1 MRKEEN
7 MRRLKLFAFGLF
19 GVAAALVA
27 PPDSALAQETLKIGV
42 PTALTGTYAGLGAE
56 AVRAIEFAAE
66 EANAKGG
73 VAGHKVEIKILDT
86 EAKPEV
92 ARKQAEKLA
101 LEGYK
106 ILTGTIAS
114 GEGLA
119 MGPLLARWDAI
130 YVSTIN
136 KSDKLTGDACV
147 PRMFRTNHQD
157 AQDAAVVRP
166 WLGSRKEAKW
176 AILAA
181 DIAWGRDSGKS
192 FVDAAKVDKKDI
204 VAEIYSPFGSNDYAP
219 FIQQIKSSG
228 AEGLWVALAG
238 RDAINFA
245 TQAKEFGILDKVFVA
260 GVSFVTDNNVK
271 TLGATSKGIWGIINY
286 SSTLDTPANKAFVE
300 AWKKKYNG
308 DEPASFEGETY
319 LGMQVIFQAVEK
331 AKSVKPL
338 DVAKALRGGTFDTIL
353 GKVTLRAEDHQMVL
367 PNYFGYIGEQ
377 GGKLRPII
385 TETISANVATTPPTG
400 TCNMGEL

>member
-1 MRKEEN
+1 MTREDHP
-7 MRRLKLFAFGLF
+7 RSSLILFGLLVTAAM
-19 GVAAALVA
+19 GVAPSGA
-27 PPDSALAQETLKIGV
+27 ALAQETLKIGV

-56 AVRAIEFAAE
+56 AVRAVEFAAA

-73 VAGHKVEIKILDT
+73 VAGHKVEIKTLDT

-119 MGPLLARWDAI
+119 MGPMLARWDAL
-130 YVSTIN
+130 YVSTVN
-136 KSDKLTGDACV
+136 KSDKLTGDSCV
-147 PRMFRTNHQD
+147 PRMFRANHQD

-166 WLGSRKEAKW
+166 WLGNRKETKW

-181 DIAWGRDSGKS
+181 DIAWGRDSGRS
-192 FVDAAKVDKKDI
+192 FVDAAKVNKKDI
-204 VAEIYSPFGSNDYAP
+204 VAEIYAPFGSNDYAP

-245 TQAKEFGILDKVFVA
+245 TQAKEFGVLDKMFVA

-271 TLGATSKGIWGIINY
+271 TLGDISKGIWGIINY
-286 SSTLDTPANKAFVE
+286 SSTLDTPANRAFVE

-308 DEPASFEGETY
+308 DEPANFEGETY

-331 AKSVKPL
+331 ARSVKPA
-338 DVAKALRGGTFDTIL
+338 DVANALRGGTFETIL
-353 GKVTLRAEDHQMVL
+353 GKVTLRADDNQMIL
-367 PNYFGYIGEQ
+367 PALYNA
-377 GGKLRPII
+377 L
-385 TETISANVATTPPTG
+385 NVVTLDQMPGWP
-400 TCNMGEL
+400 

>member
-1 MRKEEN
+1 MRKMN
-7 MRRLKLFAFGLF
+7 LLAFGLL
-19 GVAAALVA
+19 GAAAVAASSGTA
-27 PPDSALAQETLKIGV
+27 SAQETLKIGV

-56 AVRAIEFAAE
+56 ALRAVEFAVA

-73 VAGHKVEIKILDT
+73 VAGRKVDLKALDT
-86 EAKPEV
+86 EAKPDV

-136 KSDKLTGDACV
+136 KSDKLTGDSCV
-147 PRMFRTNHQD
+147 PRMFRANHQD

-166 WLGSRKEAKW
+166 WLGSRKETKW
-176 AILAA
+176 AVLAA

-192 FVDAAKVDKKDI
+192 FVDAAKINKKEI

-260 GVSFVTDNNVK
+260 GVSFVTDSNVK

-286 SSTLDTPANKAFVE
+286 SSTLDTPQNKAFVA
-300 AWKKKYNG
+300 AWKKKYG
-308 DEPASFEGETY
+308 EEPASFEGETY

-331 AKSVKPL
+331 AKSVKPA

-353 GKVTLRAEDHQMVL
+353 GKVTLRADDHQMIL

-385 TETISANVATTPPTG
+385 TETIPASVATTPPTG
-400 TCNMGEL
+400 TCKMGAL

>member
-1 MRKEEN
+1 
-7 MRRLKLFAFGLF
+7 MRRLNLLAFGLF
-19 GVAAALVA
+19 GAAIALVA
-27 PPDSALAQETLKIGV
+27 SMDAARAEETLKIGV
-42 PTALTGTYAGLGAE
+42 PTALTGTYAGLGNE
-56 AVRAIEFAAE
+56 AVRAVEFAAE

-73 VAGHKVEIKILDT
+73 VAGRKVEVKVLDT
-86 EAKPEV
+86 EAKPDV

-119 MGPLLARWDAI
+119 MGPMLARWDAI

-136 KSDKLTGDACV
+136 KSNKITGDSCV
-147 PRMFRTNHQD
+147 PRMFRANHQD

-166 WLGSRKEAKW
+166 WLGKRKENKW

-192 FVDAAKVDKKDI
+192 FVDAAKLNNKDI
-204 VAEIYSPFGSNDYAP
+204 VAELYAPFGSNDFAP

-245 TQAKEFGILDKVFVA
+245 NQAKDFGLLDDVFVA
-260 GVSFVTDNNVK
+260 GVSFVTDNTVK
-271 TLGATSKGIWGIINY
+271 TLGDTSKNIWGIINY
-286 SSTLDTPANKAFVE
+286 SSTLDNPQNKAFVE

-308 DEPASFEGETY
+308 DEPTNFEGETY

-331 AKSVKPL
+331 ANSVKPV
-338 DVAKALRGGTFDTIL
+338 DIAKALQGGTFDTIL
-353 GKVTLRAEDHQMVL
+353 GKVKMRAEDHQMIL

-385 TETISANVATTPPTG
+385 TETIPAEVATTPPSG
-400 TCNMGEL
+400 DCKMGAL

>member
-1 MRKEEN
+1 MRKVN
-7 MRRLKLFAFGLF
+7 LLVLYLLGMAGILS
-19 GVAAALVA
+19 ALVSPTA
-27 PPDSALAQETLKIGV
+27 AQEPLKIGV
-42 PTALTGTYAGLGAE
+42 PTALTGTYAGLGNE
-56 AVRAIEFAAE
+56 AVRAIEFAVE

-73 VAGHKVEIKILDT
+73 VAGHKVEFKTLDT
-86 EAKPEV
+86 EAKPDV

-119 MGPLLARWDAI
+119 MGPLLERWDAI

-136 KSDKLTGDACV
+136 KSDKLTGDSCV
-147 PRMFRTNHQD
+147 PRMFRANHQD

-166 WLGSRKEAKW
+166 WLGTRKEAKW

-192 FVDAAKVDKKDI
+192 FVDAAKINKKEI

-245 TQAKEFGILDKVFVA
+245 NQAKEFGILDKVFVA
-260 GVSFVTDNNVK
+260 GVSFVTDSNVK
-271 TLGATSKGIWGIINY
+271 TLGATAKGIWGIINY
-286 SSTLDTPANKAFVE
+286 SSTLDTPENRAFVE
-300 AWKKKYNG
+300 AWKNKHNG

-331 AKSVKPL
+331 ARSVKPV
-338 DVAKALRGGTFDTIL
+338 DVAKALRGGTFETIL
-353 GKVTLRAEDHQMVL
+353 GKVTLRAEDNQMIL

-385 TETISANVATTPPTG
+385 TETIPADVATTPPSG
-400 TCNMGEL
+400 TCKMGTL

>member
-1 MRKEEN
+1 MRKVN
-7 MRRLKLFAFGLF
+7 LLMVGLL
-19 GVAAALVA
+19 GMAGAMSA
-27 PPDSALAQETLKIGV
+27 PVSPAVSQETLKIGV
-42 PTALTGTYAGLGAE
+42 PTALTGTYAGLGNE
-56 AVRAIEFAAE
+56 AVRAVEFAVAE
-66 EANAKGG
+66 VNAKGG
-73 VAGHKVEIKILDT
+73 VAGRKVEIKTLDT
-86 EAKPEV
+86 EAKPDV

-119 MGPLLARWDAI
+119 MGPLLERWDAI

-136 KSDKLTGDACV
+136 KSDKLTGDSCV
-147 PRMFRTNHQD
+147 PRMFRANHQD

-166 WLGSRKEAKW
+166 WLGTRKETKW

-192 FVDAAKVDKKDI
+192 FVDAAKINKKEI
-204 VAEIYSPFGSNDYAP
+204 VAEIYAPFGSNDYAP

-260 GVSFVTDNNVK
+260 GVSFVTDSNVK
-271 TLGATSKGIWGIINY
+271 TLGATAKGIWGIINY
-286 SSTLDTPANKAFVE
+286 SSTLDTPENKAFVE
-300 AWKKKYNG
+300 AWKNKHNG

-331 AKSVKPL
+331 AKSVKPV
-338 DVAKALRGGTFDTIL
+338 DVAKALRGGTFETVL
-353 GKVTLRAEDHQMVL
+353 GKVTLRAEDNQMIL

-377 GGKLRPII
+377 GGQLRPII
-385 TETISANVATTPPTG
+385 TETIPASVATTPPSG
-400 TCNMGEL
+400 TCKMGNL

>member
-1 MRKEEN
+1 MRKVN
-7 MRRLKLFAFGLF
+7 LLMVGLL
-19 GVAAALVA
+19 GIAGAISA
-27 PPDSALAQETLKIGV
+27 PVSPAVSQETLKIGV
-42 PTALTGTYAGLGAE
+42 PTALTGTYAGLGNE
-56 AVRAIEFAAE
+56 AVRAVEFAVAE
-66 EANAKGG
+66 VNAKGG
-73 VAGHKVEIKILDT
+73 VAGRKVEIKTLDT
-86 EAKPEV
+86 EAKPDV

-119 MGPLLARWDAI
+119 MGPLLERWDAI

-136 KSDKLTGDACV
+136 KSDKLTGNSCV
-147 PRMFRTNHQD
+147 PRMFRANHQD

-166 WLGSRKEAKW
+166 WLGTRKEAKW
-176 AILAA
+176 AVLAA

-192 FVDAAKVDKKDI
+192 FVDAAKINKKEI
-204 VAEIYSPFGSNDYAP
+204 VAEIYAPFGSNDYAP

-260 GVSFVTDNNVK
+260 GVSFVTDSNVK
-271 TLGATSKGIWGIINY
+271 TLGATAKGIWGIINY
-286 SSTLDTPANKAFVE
+286 SSTLDTPENKAFVT
-300 AWKKKYNG
+300 AWKNKHNG
-308 DEPASFEGETY
+308 EEPASFEGETY

-331 AKSVKPL
+331 AKSVKPV
-338 DVAKALRGGTFDTIL
+338 DVAKALRGGTFETVL
-353 GKVTLRAEDHQMVL
+353 GKVTLRAEDNQMIL

-377 GGKLRPII
+377 GGQLRPII
-385 TETISANVATTPPTG
+385 TETIPASVATTPPSG
-400 TCNMGEL
+400 TCKMGIL

>member
-1 MRKEEN
+1 MHKVN
-7 MRRLKLFAFGLF
+7 LLMVGLL
-19 GVAAALVA
+19 GIAGAMSA
-27 PPDSALAQETLKIGV
+27 PVSPAVSQETLKIGV
-42 PTALTGTYAGLGAE
+42 PTALTGTYAGLGNE
-56 AVRAIEFAAE
+56 AVRAVEFAVAE
-66 EANAKGG
+66 VNAKGG
-73 VAGHKVEIKILDT
+73 VAGRKVEIKTLDT
-86 EAKPEV
+86 EAKPDV

-119 MGPLLARWDAI
+119 MGPLLERWDAI

-136 KSDKLTGDACV
+136 KSDKLTGDSCV
-147 PRMFRTNHQD
+147 PRMFRANHQD

-166 WLGSRKEAKW
+166 WLGTRKEAKW

-192 FVDAAKVDKKDI
+192 FVDAAKINKKEI
-204 VAEIYSPFGSNDYAP
+204 VAEIYAPFGSNDYAP

-260 GVSFVTDNNVK
+260 GVSFVTDSNVK
-271 TLGATSKGIWGIINY
+271 TLGATAKGIWGIINY
-286 SSTLDTPANKAFVE
+286 SSTLDTPENKAFVA
-300 AWKKKYNG
+300 AWKNKHNG
-308 DEPASFEGETY
+308 EEPASFEGETY

-331 AKSVKPL
+331 AKSVNPV
-338 DVAKALRGGTFDTIL
+338 DVAKALRGGTFETVL
-353 GKVTLRAEDHQMVL
+353 GKVTLRAEDNQMIL

-377 GGKLRPII
+377 GGQLRPII
-385 TETISANVATTPPTG
+385 TETIPASVATTPPSG
-400 TCNMGEL
+400 TCKMGIL

>member
-1 MRKEEN
+1 MRKVN
-7 MRRLKLFAFGLF
+7 LLMVGLL
-19 GVAAALVA
+19 GMAGAMSA
-27 PPDSALAQETLKIGV
+27 PVSPAVSQETLKIGV
-42 PTALTGTYAGLGAE
+42 PTALTGTYAGLGNE
-56 AVRAIEFAAE
+56 AVRAVEFAVAE
-66 EANAKGG
+66 VNAKGG
-73 VAGHKVEIKILDT
+73 VAGRKVEIKTLDT
-86 EAKPEV
+86 EAKPDV

-119 MGPLLARWDAI
+119 MGPLLERWDAI

-136 KSDKLTGDACV
+136 KSDKLTGDSCV
-147 PRMFRTNHQD
+147 PRMFRANHQD

-166 WLGSRKEAKW
+166 WLGTRKETKW

-192 FVDAAKVDKKDI
+192 FVDAAKINNKEI
-204 VAEIYSPFGSNDYAP
+204 VAEIYAPFGSNDYAP

-260 GVSFVTDNNVK
+260 GVSFVTDSNVK
-271 TLGATSKGIWGIINY
+271 TLGATAKGIWGIINY
-286 SSTLDTPANKAFVE
+286 SSTLDTPENKAFVE
-300 AWKKKYNG
+300 AWKNKHNG

-331 AKSVKPL
+331 AKSVKPV
-338 DVAKALRGGTFDTIL
+338 DVAKALRGGTFETVL
-353 GKVTLRAEDHQMVL
+353 GKVTLRAEDNQMIL

-377 GGKLRPII
+377 GGQLRPII
-385 TETISANVATTPPTG
+385 TETIPASVATTPPSG
-400 TCNMGEL
+400 TCKMGIL

>member
-1 MRKEEN
+1 MPGSQWKIAS
-7 MRRLKLFAFGLF
+7 LC
-19 GVAAALVA
+19 AASLIALGA
-27 PPDSALAQETLKIGV
+27 GPAGAAESLKIGV

-56 AVRAIEFAAE
+56 AVRAVEFAAA
-66 EANAKGG
+66 EANANGG
-73 VAGHKVEIKILDT
+73 VGGRKVEVKTLDS
-86 EAKPEV
+86 EDKPEV
-92 ARKQAEKLA
+92 ARRQAEKLA

-119 MGPLLARWDAI
+119 MAPMLERWDAI

-136 KSDKLTGDACV
+136 KSDKLTGDSCV
-147 PRMFRTNHQD
+147 PRLFRVNHQD
-157 AQDAAVVRP
+157 AQDAAVVKP
-166 WLGSRKEAKW
+166 WLATRKEAKW
-176 AILAA
+176 AVLAA
-181 DIAWGRDSGKS
+181 DIAWGRDSGRS
-192 FVDAAKVDKKDI
+192 FVEAAKTNKKEI

-245 TQAKEFGILDKVFVA
+245 NQAKEFGLLDKVFVA
-260 GVSFVTDNNVK
+260 SVSFVTDNNVK

-286 SSTLDTPANKAFVE
+286 SSTLDTPQNKAFVE

-308 DEPASFEGETY
+308 DEPGNFEGETY
-319 LGMQVIFQAVEK
+319 LGMQVIFQAVER
-331 AKSVKPL
+331 AKSVKPI
-338 DVAKALRGGTFDTIL
+338 DVAKAMHGGTFDTIL
-353 GKVTLRAEDHQMVL
+353 GKLTIRAEDHQIIA

-377 GGKLRPII
+377 NGKLRPII
-385 TETISANVATTPPTG
+385 TMSIPADQASPAPG
-400 TCNMGEL
+400 TCKMGSL

>member
-1 MRKEEN
+1 MRKVN
-7 MRRLKLFAFGLF
+7 LLMVGLL
-19 GVAAALVA
+19 GIAGAMPA
-27 PPDSALAQETLKIGV
+27 PVSPAVSQETLKIGV
-42 PTALTGTYAGLGAE
+42 PTALTGTYAGLGNE
-56 AVRAIEFAAE
+56 AVRAVEFAVAE
-66 EANAKGG
+66 VNAKGG
-73 VAGHKVEIKILDT
+73 VAGRKVEIKTLDT
-86 EAKPEV
+86 EAKPDV

-119 MGPLLARWDAI
+119 MGPLLERWDAI

-136 KSDKLTGDACV
+136 KSDKLTGDSCV
-147 PRMFRTNHQD
+147 PRMFRANHQD

-166 WLGSRKEAKW
+166 WLGTRKEAKW

-192 FVDAAKVDKKDI
+192 FVDAAKINKKEI
-204 VAEIYSPFGSNDYAP
+204 VAEIYAPFGSNDYAP

-260 GVSFVTDNNVK
+260 GVSFVTDSNVK
-271 TLGATSKGIWGIINY
+271 TLGATAKGIWGIINY
-286 SSTLDTPANKAFVE
+286 SSTLDTPENKAFVT
-300 AWKKKYNG
+300 AWKNKHNG
-308 DEPASFEGETY
+308 EEPASFEGETY

-331 AKSVKPL
+331 AKSVKPV
-338 DVAKALRGGTFDTIL
+338 DVAKALRGGTFETVL
-353 GKVTLRAEDHQMVL
+353 GKVTLRAEDNQMIL

-377 GGKLRPII
+377 GGQLRPII
-385 TETISANVATTPPTG
+385 TETIPASVATTPPSG
-400 TCNMGEL
+400 TCKMGIL

>member
-1 MRKEEN
+1 MRKVN
-7 MRRLKLFAFGLF
+7 LLVLYLLGMAGILS
-19 GVAAALVA
+19 ALVSPTA
-27 PPDSALAQETLKIGV
+27 AQEPLKIGV
-42 PTALTGTYAGLGAE
+42 PTALTGTYAGLGNE
-56 AVRAIEFAAE
+56 AVRAIEFAVE

-73 VAGHKVEIKILDT
+73 VAGHKVEFKTLDT
-86 EAKPEV
+86 EAKPDV

-119 MGPLLARWDAI
+119 MGPLFERWDAI

-136 KSDKLTGDACV
+136 KSDKLTGDSCV
-147 PRMFRTNHQD
+147 PRMFRANHQD

-166 WLGSRKEAKW
+166 WLGTRKEAKW

-192 FVDAAKVDKKDI
+192 FVDAAKINKKEI

-245 TQAKEFGILDKVFVA
+245 NQAKEFGILDKVFVA
-260 GVSFVTDNNVK
+260 GVSFVTDSNVK
-271 TLGATSKGIWGIINY
+271 TLGATAKGIWGIINY
-286 SSTLDTPANKAFVE
+286 SSTLDTPENRAFVE
-300 AWKKKYNG
+300 AWKNKHNG

-331 AKSVKPL
+331 ARSVKPV
-338 DVAKALRGGTFDTIL
+338 DVAKALRGGTFETIL
-353 GKVTLRAEDHQMVL
+353 GKVTLRAEDNQMIL

-385 TETISANVATTPPTG
+385 TETIPADVATTPPSG
-400 TCNMGEL
+400 TCKMGIL

>member
-1 MRKEEN
+1 MRKVN
-7 MRRLKLFAFGLF
+7 LLMVGLL
-19 GVAAALVA
+19 GMAGAMSA
-27 PPDSALAQETLKIGV
+27 PVSPAVSQETLKIGV
-42 PTALTGTYAGLGAE
+42 PTALTGTYAGLGNE
-56 AVRAIEFAAE
+56 AVRAVEFAVAE
-66 EANAKGG
+66 VNAKGG
-73 VAGHKVEIKILDT
+73 VAGRKVEIKTLDT
-86 EAKPEV
+86 EAKPDV

-119 MGPLLARWDAI
+119 MGPLLERWDAI

-136 KSDKLTGDACV
+136 KSDKLTGDSCV
-147 PRMFRTNHQD
+147 PRMFRANHQD

-166 WLGSRKEAKW
+166 WLGTRKETKW

-192 FVDAAKVDKKDI
+192 FVDAAKINNKEI
-204 VAEIYSPFGSNDYAP
+204 VAEIYAPFGSNDYAP

-260 GVSFVTDNNVK
+260 GVSFVTDSNVK
-271 TLGATSKGIWGIINY
+271 TLGATAKGIWGIINY
-286 SSTLDTPANKAFVE
+286 SSTLDTPENKAFVA
-300 AWKKKYNG
+300 AWKHKHNG
-308 DEPASFEGETY
+308 EEPASFEGETY

-331 AKSVKPL
+331 AKSVKPV
-338 DVAKALRGGTFDTIL
+338 DVAKALRGGTFETVL
-353 GKVTLRAEDHQMVL
+353 GKVTLRAEDNQMIL

-377 GGKLRPII
+377 GGQLRPII
-385 TETISANVATTPPTG
+385 TETIPASVATTPPSG
-400 TCNMGEL
+400 TCKMGIL